1 LTKSEIDLGSLILSQ
16 FLNHLLPTLNF
27 TQQPCKY
34 FRQQGAVGSNSTT
47 MEYKLSRQRAAKS
60 QKRQQ
65 MTHQENT
72 IRFDQA
78 KPVKQR
84 PIDIVP
90 RSRNQE
96 RLVLALQSAD
106 QHIVVTAGPAGTGKT
121 YLAMLAAVKAL
132 RNGDCKKIVL
142 TRPAV
147 EVEEEKHGF
156 LPGDLNQKMMPWC
169 IPLLDVLKE
178 YYREQDVVAMIDDG
192 TIEIAPLAFMR
203 GRTLKDAWIIAD
215 ESQNMTPK
223 QMVML
228 LTRIG
233 ENSKITVTGDVEQ
246 TDRIKGNNG
255 LVDLC
260 ERLKKGGVKGI
271 AVCELDARD
280 IQRHPIIGSVL
291 KLYED

>member
-1 LTKSEIDLGSLILSQ
+1 
-16 FLNHLLPTLNF
+16 
-27 TQQPCKY
+27 
-34 FRQQGAVGSNSTT
+34 

-60 QKRQQ
+60 QRRNNT

-72 IRFDQA
+72 IKFEQA
-78 KPVKQR
+78 KPIKQR

-90 RSRNQE
+90 RTRNQE
-96 RLVLALQSAD
+96 RLVLALQDAS

-121 YLAMLAAVKAL
+121 YLCVLAAVQAF
-132 RNGDCKKIVL
+132 RNGECKKIVL

-178 YYREQDVVAMIDDG
+178 YYRPQDVATMIEDG
-192 TIEIAPLAFMR
+192 VIEIAPLAFMR
-203 GRTLKDAWIIAD
+203 GRSLKDAWIIAD
-215 ESQNMTPK
+215 EAQNMTPK

-233 ENSKITVTGDVEQ
+233 ENSKILVTGDVEQ
-246 TDRIKGNNG
+246 TDRVKGNNG
-255 LVDLC
+255 LADLC
-260 ERLKKGGVKGI
+260 ERLKEGGVKGI
-271 AVCELDARD
+271 AVCDLDNRD
-280 IQRHPIIGSVL
+280 IQRHRIIDSVL
-291 KLYED
+291 MLYAD